1 MSYQRLKFDEL
12 PVTGFRTQL
21 AVIPVNG
28 VSTSYLRP
36 ETTVLK
42 LREKLFSWSGDDCSI
57 KVRIYEHKTCLILYF
72 LLHWMC
78 PPKKYNFITIFA
90 TYFSGSEWPK
100 MVSNRRDRYVN
111 AW

>member
-12 PVTGFRTQL
+12 PVTGYRTQL

-72 LLHWMC
+72 LLSCIC
-78 PPKKYNFITIFA
+78 PKNTVAQKI
-90 TYFSGSEWPK
+90 
-100 MVSNRRDRYVN
+100 
-111 AW
+111 